1 MAFATSSLVSLVLRK
16 AWLLAKTML
25 LFLSEKKKREK
36 RIDQPAEARHCS
48 VVCNGRFHN
57 EELSTSR
64 PGRRRTVRPQPTQR
78 KLTNAAA
85 VDSMLIA
92 HRAAG

>member
-25 LFLSEKKKREK
+25 LFLAK
-36 RIDQPAEARHCS
+36 IDQPAEARHCS

-78 KLTNAAA
+78 
-85 VDSMLIA
+85 
-92 HRAAG
+92 